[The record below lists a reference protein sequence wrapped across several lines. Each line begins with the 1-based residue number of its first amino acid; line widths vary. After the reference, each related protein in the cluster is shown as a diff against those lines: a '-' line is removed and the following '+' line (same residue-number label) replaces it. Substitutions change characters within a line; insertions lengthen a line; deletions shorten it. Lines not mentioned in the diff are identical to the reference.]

1 MHGADE
7 GILLLN
13 VDDDQIVGWKSALF
27 SLNQLGVMTSDINP
41 KGKTSFLLKL
51 PFFPRLLDLANR
63 DISSYLALFWRVFV
77 SFAQGKSFSAFIS
90 RNNVFFQR
98 ILIASGDHYING
110 LEPLLPL

>member
-41 KGKTSFLLKL
+41 KG
-51 PFFPRLLDLANR
+51 
-63 DISSYLALFWRVFV
+63 
-77 SFAQGKSFSAFIS
+77 
-90 RNNVFFQR
+90 
-98 ILIASGDHYING
+98 
-110 LEPLLPL
+110 